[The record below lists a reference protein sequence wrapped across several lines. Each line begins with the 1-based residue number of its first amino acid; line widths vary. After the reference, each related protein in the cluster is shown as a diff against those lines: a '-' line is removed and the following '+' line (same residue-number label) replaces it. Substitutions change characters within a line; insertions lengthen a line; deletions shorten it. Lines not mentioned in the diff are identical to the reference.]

1 VVFWA
6 NLTPSPAAL
15 SANVTIDNTA
25 IDGNTTVNIISQ
37 YGVTIGPDF
46 WAKEGS
52 NVTITASQAS
62 PNLLSAKAQDDEDM
76 LTSLESA
83 VTSPMPADIDFTV
96 YPNPNDG
103 NFTVE
108 ITGEPQPYTVEIFN
122 ASGGMLGKVDCDA
135 QAVNI
140 NRSDL
145 PTGVYYLKLGMSGKQ
160 AVKKLIVK

>member
-1 VVFWA
+1 LLGRHNF
-6 NLTPSPAAL
+6 TITSCTIAL
-15 SANVTIDNTA
+15 NNVTIKA
-25 IDGNTTVNIISQ
+25 NTTVNINSQ
-37 YGVTIGPDF
+37 QGVTIGPDF

-62 PNLLSAKAQDDEDM
+62 ASLLSAKVQDDEDM

-108 ITGEPQPYTVEIFN
+108 IAGDPQPYTVEIFN
-122 ASGGMLGKVDCDA
+122 VSGGMLGKVDCDA